1 VFLDTSF
8 CIDIMRER
16 QRGKRGPASL
26 KLASLGET
34 PLYISLFVA
43 CELQAGAR
51 MSDHPQAELR
61 KVEMFSELVEIIRPD
76 RSFAVAYGEAEAF
89 LRQSG
94 KAIHTMDLMI
104 GVMAKQHGL
113 PLLTGDDAHFRRIPG
128 LVVETYG

>member
-1 VFLDTSF
+1 MFLDTSF

-16 QRGKRGPASL
+16 KQGKRGPACR

-34 PLYISLFVA
+34 PLYMSLFVA

-51 MSDHPQAELR
+51 MSDNPRAELR

-76 RSFAVAYGEAEAF
+76 RSFAVAYGEAEAY

-94 KAIHTMDLMI
+94 KAIPTMDLMI
-104 GVMAKQHGL
+104 GLTAKQHGL
-113 PLLTGDDAHFRRIPG
+113 PLLTADAEHFRRIPG
-128 LVVETYG
+128 LVVETY